1 METVHGYVYEH
12 SDEILEKVFRLVSLY
27 KSGALGGERMP
38 EDENPGLEK
47 SSAENYMYFTL
58 PMALNYQRNSYV
70 LWQCA
75 NEMYKDELAREV
87 FDSLSVCSMPMEQL
101 RDILVRYKVALQPN
115 KQPVIW
121 QKLCETI
128 ENRFDGDIRKLFV
141 QQGYSAAGV
150 KGYIAGHKKE
160 FPYLGGN
167 KICNYWL
174 YVLEQYTD
182 IRFIDREAITVA
194 PDTHVIQ
201 ASIRLGVITREEG
214 AKSNVQLLTAD
225 RWRVLLQGTELAPID
240 VHTPMWLW
248 SRGDFC
254 EERVL

>member
-1 METVHGYVYEH
+1 MDVIDQQTAANA
-12 SDEILEKVFRLVSLY
+12 DEILEKVFRLVALH
-27 KSGALGGERMP
+27 KSGALGGEKMP
-38 EDENPGLEK
+38 EDENPGLDPASK
-47 SSAENYMYFTL
+47 ENYMYFTL

-75 NEMYKDELAREV
+75 NAMYKEAQDRVV
-87 FDSLSVCSMPMEQL
+87 FNSEAVCRMSIEQL
-101 RDILVRYKVALQPN
+101 RQILVQYKVALQPN

-128 ENRFDGDIRKLFV
+128 SNQFDGDIRRLFV

-150 KGYIAGHKKE
+150 REYIAGHKKD

-182 IRFIDREAITVA
+182 MRFVDREAITVA

-201 ASIRLGVITREEG
+201 ASIRLGLLTEEEG
-214 AKSNVQLLTAD
+214 RQSQVQVLAAD
-225 RWRVLLQGTELAPID
+225 R
-240 VHTPMWLW
+240 
-248 SRGDFC
+248 
-254 EERVL
+254 